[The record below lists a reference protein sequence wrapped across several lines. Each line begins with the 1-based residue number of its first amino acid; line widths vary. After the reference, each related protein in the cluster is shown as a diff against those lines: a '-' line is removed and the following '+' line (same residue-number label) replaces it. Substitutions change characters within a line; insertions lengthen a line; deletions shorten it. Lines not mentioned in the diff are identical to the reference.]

1 MEKKVL
7 YRLATGAELASEN
20 MPNTIPLGATIID
33 DLVAL
38 VEMSDSVKTDFFVA
52 RTECEQ
58 KQIEPLSDGWF
69 RARTDL
75 IASDGYLK
83 IRDALIRYSGIEFNE

>member
-20 MPNTIPLGATIID
+20 VPNTIPLGAAIMD
-33 DLVAL
+33 DLIAL
-38 VEMSDSVKTDFFVA
+38 VEMSGRVNTDFFVA
-52 RTECEQ
+52 RTECEPR
-58 KQIEPLSDGWF
+58 QIEPLSDGWF

-75 IASDGYLK
+75 MVSDGYLQ
-83 IRDALIRYSGIEFNE
+83 IRDALIKYSGIKFD